1 MSFLKKM
8 EVTSPGSGLIPGDE
22 GHIDGKLGTRS
33 VDDLFV
39 SGWVG
44 GVCAVKGPFILGV
57 DRGCGCR
64 FYFR

>member
-1 MSFLKKM
+1 M
-8 EVTSPGSGLIPGDE
+8 EVTSPGSGLIP
-22 GHIDGKLGTRS
+22 GKLGTRS

-44 GVCAVKGPFILGV
+44 GVCAVKGPFSLGV
-57 DRGCGCR
+57 GRDYGCR